1 MTKNVKMLKT
11 RLLRSASFN
20 FMDNIV
26 LEYKDAV
33 KKYKNGETELFAVD
47 HISTQF
53 KKGEFVCVVG
63 PSGSGKSTFLYL
75 GSGVETLS
83 EGKVFLLGC
92 DISQYK
98 KRELSFIRNT
108 KIGFI
113 FQSFNLFP
121 VLTAKENVEYP
132 CFLYKESNK
141 NAKRSDELLKLVGLE
156 NEINKKVT
164 ELSGG
169 QKQRVAIAR
178 SLINNPEIVFADE
191 MTASLD
197 KKNALEV
204 MKLLL
209 EINKKFGTTFIFSTH
224 DEKIMNT
231 AKRIIC
237 IEDGKIVSDKQNNN
251 YQRY

>member
-113 FQSFNLFP
+113 FQSFNLFSSF
-121 VLTAKENVEYP
+121 N
-132 CFLYKESNK
+132 S
-141 NAKRSDELLKLVGLE
+141 
-156 NEINKKVT
+156 
-164 ELSGG
+164 
-169 QKQRVAIAR
+169 QRKCRI
-178 SLINNPEIVFADE
+178 SLF
-191 MTASLD
+191 
-197 KKNALEV
+197 
-204 MKLLL
+204 
-209 EINKKFGTTFIFSTH
+209 FI
-224 DEKIMNT
+224 
-231 AKRIIC
+231 
-237 IEDGKIVSDKQNNN
+237 
-251 YQRY
+251 QRK